1 MHGALQRMKSILTL
15 LFFMGGM
22 TIIGARPAAAQNK
35 SNKTSVKL
43 SVKIIGS
50 IKMIMV
56 KTIQLSEA
64 DAKNNHIHIN
74 PKASGYAGKMIAV
87 GISDS
92 DIRVHFVKKQ
102 KLTNQ
107 DKTGKITFTAKVA
120 GNDENDPS
128 TAEFLKNENRT
139 YKLNS
144 DGRFYL
150 WIGGDANISGAAP
163 GDYHGDFKIRIEY
176 I

>member
-1 MHGALQRMKSILTL
+1 
-15 LFFMGGM
+15 
-22 TIIGARPAAAQNK
+22 
-35 SNKTSVKL
+35 
-43 SVKIIGS
+43 
-50 IKMIMV
+50 
-56 KTIQLSEA
+56 
-64 DAKNNHIHIN
+64 
-74 PKASGYAGKMIAV
+74 MIAV

-92 DIRVHFVKKQ
+92 DIRIHFVKKQ